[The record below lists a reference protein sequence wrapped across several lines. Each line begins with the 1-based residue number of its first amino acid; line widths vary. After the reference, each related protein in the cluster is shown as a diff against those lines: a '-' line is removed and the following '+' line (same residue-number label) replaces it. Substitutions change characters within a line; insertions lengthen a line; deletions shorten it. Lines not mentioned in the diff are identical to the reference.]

1 MNKYALVFAVLA
13 LVGCG
18 SIGVFG
24 SALPLQHR
32 LHHRHHGQHAVALDE
47 NPSPKKKV
55 GLQKNLLWKYTTGG
69 NVTSPALSPDGSTV
83 YIGSTDSNV
92 YALDANTG
100 ALKWNFNTGGL
111 NSLSWPNVHPVPLG
125 GSSPIVTLDGNFVF
139 IQSQRFCYDYADD
152 FNSCTPA
159 YPEVV
164 LTALNANDGSVVWD
178 VDAARLVDSE
188 IGPDLSMIAPVLGP
202 PGSGTIY
209 VSISY
214 LYCHHTLL
222 DSRMFVSTYC
232 ARSQY

>member
-1 MNKYALVFAVLA
+1 MNKYTLVFAVLA

-18 SIGVFG
+18 PQGVFG
-24 SALPLQHR
+24 STPPSRHR

-47 NPSPKKKV
+47 NPPPKKKV

-83 YIGSTDSNV
+83 YIGSTDKNV
-92 YALDANTG
+92 YALDADTG

-111 NSLSWPNVHPVPLG
+111 NSLSWPNVLG

-139 IQSQRFCYDYADD
+139 IQSQRFCYENTDDYNY
-152 FNSCTPA
+152 NSCNPR
-159 YPEVV
+159 YPEKV

-178 VDAARLVDSE
+178 VDTTILDNGDFVNTYS
-188 IGPDLSMIAPVLGP
+188 SMIAPVFGP

-209 VSISY
+209 VSTLY
-214 LYCHHTLL
+214 LHCIVH
-222 DSRMFVSTYC
+222 F
-232 ARSQY
+232 